1 MNLIDPP
8 AATDRRI
15 PVYLLTGYLGSGKTS
30 LLKAWLAQLALKD
43 AALVINELGE
53 VGLDNQILSAASESA
68 ALVANACV
76 CCTGLPG
83 LAEALE
89 DLFWARLE
97 RRIPRFPHL
106 VIETTGLAEPGPVV
120 QALNES
126 DLLRERYR
134 IAGVITCLSAATAD
148 AVLGQHAEARAQ
160 LAGAD
165 VLVITKTDL
174 VEAGALERLQQ
185 RLQHQLDH
193 ERNQPLEHPRG
204 HPLEPH
210 QKNQSELQIR
220 GAVQVRVLT
229 SAHASLTAQQ
239 MLHALPRAAVR
250 APAASAADHAQASEH
265 AHAGVHGS
273 VQSQQQSADAA
284 HALSHR
290 STGHAG
296 HPAHP
301 QQSAVHPGHPPHAH
315 AHSAQAYWWAL
326 PGTVASAQLRAQ
338 IRDLQTSLG
347 AALLR
352 LKGRV
357 RTEQGACVVQMAPF
371 ESAPSVQA
379 DTLAQSAG
387 QATGLTLIV
396 AQPLEPAQRQV
407 LDVVLGSA

>member
-1 MNLIDPP
+1 MAISM
-8 AATDRRI
+8 AADSRI

-30 LLKAWLAQLALKD
+30 LLKAWLAQPALKD

-174 VEAGALERLQQ
+174 VQADALERLQQ
-185 RLQHQLDH
+185 RLLHQL
-193 ERNQPLEHPRG
+193 EH
-204 HPLEPH
+204 
-210 QKNQSELQIR
+210 QQAK
-220 GAVQVRVLT
+220 ARVLT
-229 SAHASLTAQQ
+229 SAHASLSAAQ
-239 MLHALPRAAVR
+239 MLQALPLTVDSAQT
-250 APAASAADHAQASEH
+250 PAHPHDHGHAHGNEHTHHHTDHHADHAAHNH
-265 AHAGVHGS
+265 AHA
-273 VQSQQQSADAA
+273 
-284 HALSHR
+284 
-290 STGHAG
+290 
-296 HPAHP
+296 
-301 QQSAVHPGHPPHAH
+301 
-315 AHSAQAYWWAL
+315 AQAYWWPL
-326 PGTVASAQLRAQ
+326 PGTTHSAQLTEH
-338 IRDLQTSLG
+338 IRTLQTILG
-347 AALLR
+347 TALLR

-357 RTEQGACVVQMAPF
+357 LTEQGAQVLQMAPF
-371 ESAPSVQA
+371 ELVPTLEA
-379 DTLAQSAG
+379 DTLAQDDAHAS
-387 QATGLTLIV
+387 GLTLIV
-396 AQPLEPAQRQV
+396 ALPLSPAQEQLLRTLNITHNAV
-407 LDVVLGSA
+407 F

>member
-1 MNLIDPP
+1 MAISL
-8 AATDRRI
+8 AADSRI

-30 LLKAWLAQLALKD
+30 LLKAWLAQPALKD

-126 DLLRERYR
+126 ELLRERYR

-174 VEAGALERLQQ
+174 VPADVLERLQQ
-185 RLQHQLDH
+185 RLQHQM
-193 ERNQPLEHPRG
+193 EHQQAKG
-204 HPLEPH
+204 W
-210 QKNQSELQIR
+210 
-220 GAVQVRVLT
+220 VLT
-229 SAHASLTAQQ
+229 SAHASLSAEQ
-239 MLHALPRAAVR
+239 MLQALPLAVY
-250 APAASAADHAQASEH
+250 SAQTSAHPHDHGHAHGQGHTHHKADHHANHAAHDH
-265 AHAGVHGS
+265 AHA
-273 VQSQQQSADAA
+273 
-284 HALSHR
+284 
-290 STGHAG
+290 
-296 HPAHP
+296 
-301 QQSAVHPGHPPHAH
+301 
-315 AHSAQAYWWAL
+315 AQAYWWPL
-326 PGTVASAQLRAQ
+326 PGITHNVQLTEH
-338 IRDLQTSLG
+338 IRGLQSSLG
-347 AALLR
+347 TALLR

-357 RTEQGACVVQMAPF
+357 LTEQGAQVLQMAPF
-371 ESAPSVQA
+371 ELAPTLEA
-379 DTLAQSAG
+379 DTLSQDTAH
-387 QATGLTLIV
+387 ATGLTLIV
-396 AQPLEPAQRQV
+396 ALALTTAQNE
-407 LDVVLGSA
+407 LLHALHITHNAAA